1 MRSSVA
7 SANWKICR
15 DDKSGLLV
23 RSATRILAR
32 SSGQTT
38 VGSWRMTH
46 RARVMSCR
54 LMRNALHLHGRSE
67 EMA

>member
-23 RSATRILAR
+23 WIGNEDTSEIERTDDGRIVAHDASGARHVLPPDAQRTALAWK
-32 SSGQTT
+32 
-38 VGSWRMTH
+38 V
-46 RARVMSCR
+46 
-54 LMRNALHLHGRSE
+54 
-67 EMA
+67 